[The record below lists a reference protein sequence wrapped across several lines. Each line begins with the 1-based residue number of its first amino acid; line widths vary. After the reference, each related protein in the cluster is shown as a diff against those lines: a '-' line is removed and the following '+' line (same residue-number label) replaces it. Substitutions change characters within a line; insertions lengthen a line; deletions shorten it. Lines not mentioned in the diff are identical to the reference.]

1 MLFTYFVVFLQW
13 VGSIDL
19 VANEEASANIIVNPA
34 DTWADQ
40 EKAVADKVAEVLEGN
55 KVDAVL
61 CVAGGWAG
69 GNAAS
74 KGTVTCLTAGR
85 LTLLC
90 VA

>member
-1 MLFTYFVVFLQW
+1 MSFAYVLVFLQW

-19 VANEEASANIIVNPA
+19 EANDEANANIVVNPA
-34 DTWADQ
+34 DTWVDQ
-40 EKAVADKVAEVLEGN
+40 GKVVAAKVAEVLGGN

-74 KGTVTCLTAGR
+74 TGMLAFQYIH
-85 LTLLC
+85 
-90 VA
+90 